1 MPSAEPT
8 SFEACGVVALLSDF
22 GTQDPYVGV
31 LKGALLAHAPRANL
45 VDLTHAVPPQDVQ
58 RGAWFLMHARA
69 HFPAGTVFVCVV
81 DPGVGSARALL
92 CALDGG
98 QAFLGPD
105 NGLLAPELSPAAQV
119 FELPVRAASA
129 TFHGRDILA
138 PAAGALVAGKRP
150 EDLGTPLARAY
161 QRLAFPRVE
170 RRGESALTAQ
180 VLFADR
186 YGNLVLSA
194 YERDLAGGP
203 ALWEAEIDG
212 LRISFSRTYS
222 DVQPGALLALVDSY
236 AALEI
241 AVRDGSA
248 VERLGLGPGA
258 PVILRRRT

>member
-1 MPSAEPT
+1 MDSPAAQR
-8 SFEACGVVALLSDF
+8 FEACGVVALLTDF
-22 GTQDPYVGV
+22 GTLDPYVGV
-31 LKGALLAHAPRANL
+31 LKGVILSHFPRASL
-45 VDLTHAVPPQDVQ
+45 VDLTHAVPPQDVR

-92 CALDGG
+92 LALDGG
-98 QAFLGPD
+98 QAFVGPD
-105 NGLLAPELSPAAQV
+105 NGLLAPALSPAAEL
-119 FELPVRAASA
+119 FELSARPASA

-138 PAAGALVAGKRP
+138 PAAGALLSGKQP
-150 EDLGTPLARAY
+150 AELGRPLARAH
-161 QRLAFPRVE
+161 QRLEFPRVE
-170 RRGESALTAQ
+170 RRGEAALSAE

-203 ALWEAEIDG
+203 ALWELEIAG
-212 LRISFSRTYS
+212 HKLGFSRTYS
-222 DVQPGALLALVDSY
+222 DVAPGELLALVDSY
-236 AALEI
+236 AALEV

-258 PVILRRRT
+258 QLILRRRA